1 MAAILGPMKRSKN
14 ASALLLLLTASLG
27 IACTGSSPGER
38 ATEVEGPPR
47 VDMTTVQEHADQFD
61 TDVPI
66 REAGSQEE
74 QAAASYITGTLQQNG
89 YLVRLEAV
97 PVGDLVSSSNLIGQ
111 PPGGELPQVIVTVG
125 YGTDEDGD
133 SDGLA
138 LGLFLE
144 LARALNVEEP
154 NHEVFFVGLGAEDA
168 DVEVGYLGSRRLA
181 QMMTDEDWDPLVIQL
196 IDVSEGGQ
204 LGASGARADEFI
216 EAMTATT
223 GPFVEFDRGTVK
235 VEVDVFDRAGF
246 ESLLVTGDAEK
257 LSEVLLD
264 YLRRFTG

>member
-1 MAAILGPMKRSKN
+1 MKLIGN
-14 ASALLLLLTASLG
+14 VWTVLLLLVAVSG
-27 IACTGSSPGER
+27 IACTASSPAR
-38 ATEVEGPPR
+38 DPAEVEGPAR
-47 VDMTTVQEHADQFD
+47 VEMTTVEEHAEQFN
-61 TDVPI
+61 TDVPV

-74 QAAASYITGTLQQNG
+74 QAAASYITGTLQRNG

-111 PPGGELPQVIVTVG
+111 PPGGELPQVIVTVA
-125 YGTDEDGD
+125 YGTDGDGD

-154 NHEVFFVGLGAEDA
+154 DHQVFFVGLGAEDA
-168 DVEVGYLGSRRLA
+168 EAEGGYLGSRRLA
-181 QMMTDEDWDPLVIQL
+181 QMMTDEDWDPLVVQL
-196 IDVSEGGQ
+196 IDITEGGQ
-204 LGASGARADEFI
+204 LGASGDRADEFI

-223 GPFVEFDRGTVK
+223 GPFVEFDPGSVT
-235 VEVDVFDRAGF
+235 VEVDVFARAGF